1 MNVKLSLLMALLAVF
16 CFPLISLA
24 IDPGTAS
31 GTLTVDSTVVSLT
44 HSYAHL
50 HDNAED
56 GPKSKKELRILVA
69 DRAVPQEAIA
79 GLNPFFTLSAMVRK
93 GTVRGVLVRCD
104 PANPKEIVATVLFPQ
119 KEERY
124 SLGNKTI
131 SQSDRSPLDKLVIT
145 DLRVSAAMEQS
156 SDGNPEQGWPSEKY
170 VFSFSAPLFKEPA
183 VTATLNGKQALNSPQ
198 VKAVLAKTAAMA
210 KGDYAAVKSVST
222 ERSIEEMD
230 RFMSSDKEG
239 SVTMM
244 TEAGKQMGQA
254 VKKYPLTL
262 IVRGDRATL
271 LIKQKDGRSM
281 IGLVKKN
288 GVWLVD

>member
-1 MNVKLSLLMALLAVF
+1 MNVRHSLLMALLAVI
-16 CFPLISLA
+16 CFPLLSFA
-24 IDPGTAS
+24 IDQGTAS
-31 GTLTVDSTVVSLT
+31 GTLTVDATIVNLS

-56 GPKSKKELRILVA
+56 GPRSKKEMRILVA
-69 DRAVPQEAIA
+69 DRVVPQEAIA
-79 GLNPFFTLSAMVRK
+79 GQNPFFTLSSLVRK
-93 GTVRGVLVRCD
+93 GAVRGVLLRFD
-104 PANPKEIVATVLFPQ
+104 PANPKEVIATVLFPQ

-124 SLGNKTI
+124 SLGNRTI
-131 SQSDRSPLDKLVIT
+131 SQSDRSPLDQLVIT
-145 DLRVSAAMEQS
+145 EQRVSAAMEQS
-156 SDGNPEQGWPSEKY
+156 SEGNPEQGWPSERY
-170 VFSFSAPLFKEPA
+170 AFRFSAPLFKEPA

-222 ERSIEEMD
+222 ERSIEEMNGFMAQD
-230 RFMSSDKEG
+230 RAESIK
-239 SVTMM
+239 MM
-244 TEAGKQMGQA
+244 AEAGKQMGLE
-254 VKKYPLTL
+254 VKKSPLTL

-271 LIKQKDGRSM
+271 LIKQQDGRSQ